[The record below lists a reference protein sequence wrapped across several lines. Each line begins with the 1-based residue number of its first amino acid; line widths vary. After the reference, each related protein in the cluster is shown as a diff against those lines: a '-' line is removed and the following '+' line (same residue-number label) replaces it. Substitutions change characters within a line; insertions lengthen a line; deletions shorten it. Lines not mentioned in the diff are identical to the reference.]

1 MTPKRSLALTALA
14 LVVGLLGVLFL
25 PTKEPDVLDVL
36 LVFGLPPLV
45 FVAILSEIYIVRVY
59 VAQPSPR
66 SRFFRMLVAAQSGKL
81 ALGVWV
87 GYLIVSRAGD
97 RTGWF
102 SIPTPSMDVSGPIS
116 GLLLAVVVS
125 IPITYAFEI
134 WRVRRAASRTST
146 TAAQDEV
153 GLDRDPEITNGG
165 TPDLPGRRTP

>member
-1 MTPKRSLALTALA
+1 MTPKRSLIITALA
-14 LVVGLLGVLFL
+14 LVVGIIGVLFL
-25 PTKEPDVLDVL
+25 PSKEPDVLDVL

-45 FVAILSEIYIVRVY
+45 FFAILSEIYIVRIY
-59 VAQPSPR
+59 HAQPLPR

-87 GYLIVSRAGD
+87 GYLIVARAGD

-102 SIPTPSMDVSGPIS
+102 NIPSPSMDVSGPIS

-146 TAAQDEV
+146 TAAEDV
-153 GLDRDPEITNGG
+153 IDLDREPDTNGSADA
-165 TPDLPGRRTP
+165 P